1 MSSSAVVDAS
11 AFLAVIF
18 GEPESAG
25 VEQRLARMRCVAPA
39 LLLFE
44 VANVTLVKAR
54 RHPEQRVELF
64 EAYENFTRLAVEI
77 ADVDFVAVLSLAHRR
92 NLSANDASYVWLA
105 LSRGLD
111 LVSLD
116 KRMIE
121 AHEAERRA
129 P

>member
-1 MSSSAVVDAS
+1 VRSSVIVDAS
-11 AFLAVIF
+11 AFVAVIF
-18 GEPESAG
+18 AEPESDG
-25 VEQRLARMRCVAPA
+25 VERRLARKHYIAPA

-44 VANVTLVKAR
+44 VANVTLVKVR
-54 RHPEQRVELF
+54 RHPERRVELF
-64 EAYENFTRLAVEI
+64 EAYENFTRFDVEF
-77 ADVDFVAVLSLAHRR
+77 ADVEFVAVVSLAQRR
-92 NLSANDASYVWLA
+92 NLSAYDASYVWLA

>member
-25 VEQRLARMRCVAPA
+25 VERRLVRMRYVAPA

-54 RHPEQRVELF
+54 RHPERRAELF
-64 EAYENFTRLAVEI
+64 EAYENFTRFEI
-77 ADVDFVAVLSLAHRR
+77 EFADVDFVAVLSVAQRR
-92 NLSANDASYVWLA
+92 NLSAYDASYVWLA

-121 AHEAERRA
+121 AHEAERQA

>member
-1 MSSSAVVDAS
+1 VRSSVVVDAS
-11 AFLAVIF
+11 AFVAVIF
-18 GEPESAG
+18 AEPESAG
-25 VEQRLARMRCVAPA
+25 VERRLARKYYVAPA
-39 LLLFE
+39 PLLFE

-54 RHPEQRVELF
+54 RHPQRKVELF
-64 EAYENFTRLAVEI
+64 EAYENFARLDVEF
-77 ADVDFVAVLSLAHRR
+77 ADVDFVAVVSLAHRR
-92 NLSANDASYVWLA
+92 NLSAYDSSYVWLA

-121 AHEAERRA
+121 DHEAERRA